1 MTNGIWKK
9 KNRAK
14 EIERLLKKALLQGGK
29 MEYGLYEYDLEEHV
43 DYLYDGLKRDK
54 DEFVFAVNENT
65 GHVAMILIM
74 PDKTL
79 YTNDEARRKLRE
91 IWPET
96 YEYNMKRL
104 IPAMVNDLVSGNIAV
119 NGVKTLKER

>member
-1 MTNGIWKK
+1 MVFGKK

-14 EIERLLKKALLQGGK
+14 EIKRLLKKALLQGGK

-65 GHVAMILIM
+65 GHVAMVLIM

-79 YTNDEARRKLRE
+79 YLNDEARGKLQE

-104 IPAMVNDLVSGNIAV
+104 IPTMVNDLVSGNIAV